1 MEVLS
6 WEEPQEEY
14 RRWHEE
20 CGCWRW
26 PCLGRGSG
34 CWRCLGEERGYWQ
47 EKEGDLSRLGRRWRW
62 KFLGRNFRKR
72 RNIGVGTRKVGVI
85 VGLALVG
92 GVGVGDVRA
101 RNGVTGGPVMGG
113 MSVFVGEERG
123 IFVGGGRSVLGG
135 GGTRL
140 PLTFKALYDIVYN
153 NQESQNRS

>member
-1 MEVLS
+1 MRNGDISGEKICRRRREV
-6 WEEPQEEY
+6 
-14 RRWHEE
+14 
-20 CGCWRW
+20 C
-26 PCLGRGSG
+26 
-34 CWRCLGEERGYWQ
+34 
-47 EKEGDLSRLGRRWRW
+47 RLGRRWRW
-62 KFLGRNFRKR
+62 KFSLARNLRKR
-72 RNIGVGTRKVGVI
+72 ENIGVGMRKVSVA

-101 RNGVTGGPVMGG
+101 RNGITGSPVAGG

-123 IFVGGGRSVLGG
+123 VFVGGGRRVLGG